1 MPTKPKLRHL
11 LISTLKE
18 SNMSTTKQAET
29 TGTKGLHF
37 ASRTPVEQV
46 EEGYE
51 LAPKFDRDGLIA

>member
-1 MPTKPKLRHL
+1 
-11 LISTLKE
+11 
-18 SNMSTTKQAET
+18 MSTTKQAET